1 MKLVDKIKEFEN
13 IEELISEINS
23 DKDTRDILSRR
34 YPVRLIFLQKFET
47 FRLLIEKLSSIG
59 VENYHLE
66 KDLPHPDGWITKDT
80 LISIVKNI
88 SKDTAIVPFSEI
100 VRFYSKEDFNN
111 FFNQLLLI
119 ENEDLSR
126 RIYLPLI
133 GVEERFEKEF
143 FQNFTRKEESA
154 PYWKIS
160 RETPNSIKVFLTS
173 QTYAKKVANYETIAN
188 MEEWLKFWKKKS
200 PCDVICHSKPLN
212 LFYKNTLPDTI
223 FSIEQFDNLKNLIQK
238 IYSIE
243 IPIPF
248 EDSEIKYWEELF
260 NLLNHDFATF
270 TAFVKKYFKVTT
282 LTIYAILEYWLKTND
297 IFEKWLLKHFVL
309 SQSCLEKKYL
319 YKVIE
324 SISDYS
330 DHSLLK
336 NLYQRIFTLESKE
349 EYVNDRFKLIQ
360 QFSNHKPINLCD
372 EAINELNS
380 NIQSITDYRQVL
392 LLTTGMFQFEKVYI
406 FELFV
411 NDKITDLDLLS
422 QRFPEISYYNS
433 ECTFDNLNT
442 ENEWITEYFREY
454 KKSKLNDSAT
464 NRLNELL
471 SLKNTDEQTFYN
483 WYHSF
488 DSIHSIFHA
497 NKVDKVIWIDAM
509 GIEWVPFI
517 ENYLNNR
524 NQDLK
529 VLKKF
534 VGAANLPTSTDQNK
548 FPDTKYIQDFD
559 TFIHS
564 NYYSYPGL
572 IIKEFIEIQ
581 RIIDTYLILDSDQT
595 IAIVSDHGL
604 TALSRLAASKKY
616 GKDDSHEGRF
626 IEVMDKDHI
635 SDSDYIIHKS
645 EIDQKNYLIAL
656 KHSSLGKKPMREVHG
671 GVTPEEV
678 LVPFIVISNKK
689 DISVVDFSITIE
701 KSEISK
707 KEPLVLIMITPK
719 PCSVNFEIKGKVT
732 KLNFNG
738 EKNKWEANLDKSL
751 SGKVQMK
758 VRAGKSEKTFTINII
773 SGIIEEDLF

>member
-1 MKLVDKIKEFEN
+1 MKLIDKIKAFEN
-13 IEELISEINS
+13 IEGLISEINS
-23 DKDTRDILSRR
+23 DKVTRDILSRR

-47 FRLLIEKLSSIG
+47 FRLLIESLSSIG

-80 LISIVKNI
+80 LISIVKNL
-88 SKDTAIVPFSEI
+88 SKDTAVVPFSEI

-119 ENEDLSR
+119 ENKDLSR
-126 RIYLPLI
+126 RIYLPII

-160 RETPNSIKVFLTS
+160 KETPNSIKVFLSS
-173 QTYAKKVANYETIAN
+173 QIYAKKIANYETIAN
-188 MEEWLKFWKKKS
+188 TEEWLKFWKKKS
-200 PCDVICHSKPLN
+200 PCDVVCYSKPLN
-212 LFYKNTLPDTI
+212 LFYKNSLPDTI
-223 FSIEQFDNLKNLIQK
+223 FTIEQFNNPKKLIEK
-238 IYSIE
+238 IYNIE

-248 EDSEIKYWEELF
+248 VNSEYKNWEKLSSLINNDYTIF
-260 NLLNHDFATF
+260 S
-270 TAFVKKYFKVTT
+270 AFVRKYFNVTV
-282 LTIYAILEYWLKTND
+282 LSINTILNYWLKTD
-297 IFEKWLLKHFVL
+297 VLFEKWLLKHFVL

-324 SISDYS
+324 SLSDYS

-336 NLYQRIFTLESKE
+336 SLYQRIFTIEIKE
-349 EYVNDRFKLIQ
+349 EYINDRFELIQ

-372 EAINELNS
+372 EAINELNY
-380 NIQSITDYRQVL
+380 NIQSVTNYRQAL

-406 FELFV
+406 FKLFV
-411 NDKITDLDLLS
+411 EDKITDLDLLL
-422 QRFPEISYYNS
+422 QRFPEILYYNS
-433 ECTFDNLNT
+433 ECKFDKLNA
-442 ENEWITEYFREY
+442 ENEWIIEYFREY
-454 KKSKLNDSAT
+454 KKSKFNNSAT
-464 NRLNELL
+464 KRLNELL
-471 SLKNTDEQTFYN
+471 SLKNTNEQSFYN

-497 NKVDKVIWIDAM
+497 NKVDKVIWIDAL

-529 VLKKF
+529 VLKKIIG
-534 VGAANLPTSTDQNK
+534 VANLPTSTEQNK

-564 NYYSYPGL
+564 NFYSYPDF
-572 IIKEFIEIQ
+572 IIKEMIEIK
-581 RIIDTYLILDSDQT
+581 RIIDNYLILDSGQT

-604 TALSRLAASKKY
+604 TALSRLAPSKKY

-626 IEVMDKDHI
+626 IEVKDKDHLP
-635 SDSDYIIHKS
+635 DTDYIIHKS
-645 EIDQKNYLIAL
+645 EIDQKKYLIAL
-656 KHSSLGKKPMREVHG
+656 KHNSLGKKPSREVHG
-671 GVTPEEV
+671 GCTPEEV
-678 LVPFIVISNKK
+678 LVPFIIISNKK
-689 DISVVDFSITIE
+689 DIAAIDYSITIE
-701 KSEISK
+701 KTELSK
-707 KEPLVLIMITPK
+707 KEPLVSINITPK
-719 PCSVNFEIKGKVT
+719 PFSANFEIKGKVT
-732 KLNFNG
+732 TLNFN
-738 EKNKWEANLDKSL
+738 EITNKWEANIDKFL

-758 VRAGKSEKTFTINII
+758 IRAGKSEKIYTINII